1 VRLCPSVSLW
11 LTIPGSQ
18 AGGPFANTK
27 IKKSSVDPSR
37 TPLASNFSR
46 IPALNHRT
54 MDQTISA
61 IDTITLRIPLDI
73 WAPPPMSQGAP
84 RTHVESLYV
93 RVTTGSGVVGWGE
106 SFGTARPM
114 VIAAFD
120 NWIRRLAVG
129 QSVSDEQVIP
139 RIERMVLS
147 LSRSGPLAH
156 ALAGLDIALWDIRGK
171 LAGVPVSSLLGGAKR
186 THVPCYASL
195 LQYYGN
201 TEYIK
206 RNTARALERGFRY
219 IKLHERSAEAVA
231 AARAVTGPDIPL
243 MVDTNCAWTP
253 AEAEAAVVAMAPYK
267 PYWVEEPIYP
277 PEDFEALAKLRT
289 VTGVPMG
296 IGENAT
302 SLRDFRRMVTLGK
315 ADFIQPAM
323 VKLGM
328 TAMTKVAAE
337 VEQAGAICVP
347 NAFYLGPAF
356 LAVLHCMA
364 AKEKDSPL
372 ERMFA
377 DFGATPFANTV
388 PIVNGGIEVPQGS
401 GLGADPEDELIA
413 QYKV

>member
-1 VRLCPSVSLW
+1 M
-11 LTIPGSQ
+11 
-18 AGGPFANTK
+18 
-27 IKKSSVDPSR
+27 
-37 TPLASNFSR
+37 
-46 IPALNHRT
+46 NHKT

-93 RVTTGSGVVGWGE
+93 RVTTSGGVVGWGE
-106 SFGTARPM
+106 SFGTSRPM

-120 NWIRRLAVG
+120 HWIRRLAVG
-129 QSVSDEQVIP
+129 QSVADEQVIP

-201 TEYIK
+201 PEYIK

-219 IKLHERSAEAVA
+219 IKLHERTAEAVA
-231 AARAVTGPDIPL
+231 AAREVTGPEVPL

-253 AEAEAAVVAMAPYK
+253 AEAEAAVAEMAPYK

-302 SLRDFRRMVTLGK
+302 SLRDFRRMVTIGK

-328 TAMTKVAAE
+328 TAMTRVAAE
-337 VEQAGAICVP
+337 VEQAGAVCVP

-364 AKEKDSPL
+364 AKEKESPL

-377 DFGATPFANTV
+377 DFGATPFAKTV
-388 PIVNGGIEVPQGS
+388 PVVNGGIEVPQGS
-401 GLGADPEDELIA
+401 GLGADPEDELIS